1 MYADSI
7 TKKFL
12 AYGTNTAEAGPN
24 DTRIGDH
31 QDPTYLGFQIRI
43 VQSDQTENLTSLDT
57 FPHGLFT
64 VNPETDPYSC
74 YNYLRN
80 RGEYKRAAY
89 ILSFENDFLRLVQN
103 CPWFF
108 VKVSGLSDSWKIDPK
123 KNFRG
128 FDKKITIDTLESID
142 MKMTYLID
150 LYRKATY
157 DAAYARWAVPDHM
170 RYFKLEVI
178 VSEIRHM
185 KIGDGGANGSL
196 YSGPVAVEGAS
207 SYEEFDS
214 LSVFAASGDKI
225 IGLWDTNAPWSA
237 GSFVKFRYEQCEFDF
252 MSEAPSFLES
262 VESIPVAPAANKITI
277 KTNIIRESN
286 TYGLLGAIVDETEYW
301 WKYGEDAKN
310 KSFGYPHP
318 LADSNNSN
326 APIPDSIT
334 LEPLVNTDYLQGMED
349 RYSRQLDFND
359 GSNAFSDSNNAEGS
373 TDFADTPNAFA
384 DSNNAEGSTDFAD
397 TPNAFAD
404 SNNAET
410 NEASTNT
417 SNVYGAS
424 SSPAAAAEDAKKKT
438 AAGQL
443 ISNVGRA
450 AIAGATD
457 FARSLVMS
465 QINSVLLGNV
475 YGLSPLSLVST
486 AQSILNNPV
495 GAVQNLLARYSSPAT
510 STEMAK
516 KVILTA
522 AEVQL
527 VKDIIGKAA
536 EINGV
541 ANAKANLG
549 KSTATADSINK
560 NVVGAISDK
569 PDQTAP
575 STKKS
580 GQGKTILSSF
590 AKSASS
596 LPSSVVFES
605 PEIVP
610 ARLGNVY
617 LDSAAG

>member
-1 MYADSI
+1 MMYADSI

-12 AYGTNTAEAGPN
+12 TYGTNTAEAGPN

-43 VQSDQTENLTSLDT
+43 VPSVNSEDLDS

-64 VNPETDPYSC
+64 LSPETDAYSC

-89 ILSFENDFLRLVQN
+89 ILSFEEDFLRLVQN

-128 FDKKITIDTLESID
+128 FEKKITIDTLESID

-178 VSEIRHM
+178 VSEIRSM

-196 YSGPVAVEGAS
+196 YSGPIAIEGAS
-207 SYEEFDS
+207 TYAEFDS
-214 LSVFAASGDKI
+214 SVFAESGDKI
-225 IGLWDTNAPWSA
+225 NGLWDTNAPWSA

-286 TYGLLGAIVDETEYW
+286 TYGLLGAIVDETEFW

-326 APIPDSIT
+326 DPIPDSIT
-334 LEPLVNTDYLQGMED
+334 LEPLANTDYLQAMED
-349 RYSRQLDFND
+349 RYLRQLDFNS
-359 GSNAFSDSNNAEGS
+359 GSNAFAGSNNAEGS
-373 TDFADTPNAFA
+373 TDFTGASNAFA
-384 DSNNAEGSTDFAD
+384 GYNNAE
-397 TPNAFAD
+397 PNESA
-404 SNNAET
+404 
-410 NEASTNT
+410 NT

-424 SSPAAAAEDAKKKT
+424 SSPAAAAEEAKKKT

-475 YGLSPLSLVST
+475 YGLSPLSLVGT

-516 KVILTA
+516 KVILTG
-522 AEVQL
+522 AEIQL

-536 EINGV
+536 EINGA
-541 ANAKANLG
+541 ANVEANLG
-549 KSTATADSINK
+549 ASTATADSINK

-580 GQGKTILSSF
+580 EQGKTILSSF

-610 ARLGNVY
+610 VRLGNVY
-617 LDSAAG
+617 LDSAAE

>member
-1 MYADSI
+1 MMYADSI
-7 TKKFL
+7 TKQFL
-12 AYGTNTAEAGPN
+12 TYGTNTADSGPN

-43 VQSDQTENLTSLDT
+43 VPTDNSTDLDS

-64 VNPETDPYSC
+64 TNPETDQYSC
-74 YNYLRN
+74 YNYLRS

-89 ILSFENDFLRLVQN
+89 ILSFENDFLRLIKR

-170 RYFKLEVI
+170 RYFKLNVI
-178 VSEIRHM
+178 VCEVRPM
-185 KIGDGGANGSL
+185 KIGDGGANGSI
-196 YSGPVAVEGAS
+196 YSGPVAIEGAS

-214 LSVFAASGDKI
+214 SVFANSGDKI
-225 IGLWDTNAPWSA
+225 NGLWDTNAPWSA
-237 GSFVKFRYEQCEFDF
+237 GSFVKFQYEQCEFDF
-252 MSEAPSFLES
+252 MSEAPPFLES

-286 TYGLLGAIVDETEYW
+286 TYGLLGAIVDETEFW
-301 WKYGEDAKN
+301 QKYGEEAKN
-310 KSFGYPHP
+310 ESFGYPHP

-326 APIPDSIT
+326 NPIPDST
-334 LEPLVNTDYLQGMED
+334 MLEPIITDYLPSMED
-349 RYSRQLDFND
+349 RYSRQLDFNS
-359 GSNAFSDSNNAEGS
+359 GSNAFADANNAE
-373 TDFADTPNAFA
+373 
-384 DSNNAEGSTDFAD
+384 
-397 TPNAFAD
+397 
-404 SNNAET
+404 
-410 NEASTNT
+410 ASAGIDGA
-417 SNVYGAS
+417 SNVFGPS
-424 SSPAAAAEDAKKKT
+424 SSPAAAAEESRKRT

-465 QINSVLLGNV
+465 QVNTLLLGNV
-475 YGLSPLSLVST
+475 YGLSPLSLVGT

-495 GAVQNLLARYSSPAT
+495 GAVQNLLTRYSSPAT

-516 KVILTA
+516 KVIFTTA
-522 AEVQL
+522 EIQL
-527 VKDIIGKAA
+527 VKDIIGKAG

-541 ANAKANLG
+541 AVGLANLEAAE
-549 KSTATADSINK
+549 SASSSVNK
-560 NVVGAISDK
+560 NVVGSITDK
-569 PDQTAP
+569 ANQTQP
-575 STKKS
+575 TVKKA
-580 GQGKTILSSF
+580 QAGKAILSSF
-590 AKSASS
+590 AKSANN
-596 LPSSVVFES
+596 LPSSVVFET
-605 PEIVP
+605 PEIAP
-610 ARLGNVY
+610 ATLGNVY
-617 LDSAAG
+617 SRSN

>member
-1 MYADSI
+1 MMYADSI

-12 AYGTNTAEAGPN
+12 TYGTNTAEAGPN

-43 VQSDQTENLTSLDT
+43 VPAVNSKDLDS

-64 VNPETDPYSC
+64 LNPETDAYSC

-80 RGEYKRAAY
+80 RGEDKRAAY

-178 VSEIRHM
+178 VSEIRAM

-196 YSGPVAVEGAS
+196 YSGPVAVFGGTYA
-207 SYEEFDS
+207 EFDS
-214 LSVFAASGDKI
+214 SVFAESGDKI
-225 IGLWDTNAPWSA
+225 KGLWDTNAPWSA

-318 LADSNNSN
+318 FADSNNSN
-326 APIPDSIT
+326 APISTSIT
-334 LEPLVNTDYLQGMED
+334 LEPLANTDYLQAMED
-349 RYSRQLDFND
+349 RYARQLDFNS
-359 GSNAFSDSNNAEGS
+359 GSNAFADANNVG
-373 TDFADTPNAFA
+373 
-384 DSNNAEGSTDFAD
+384 G
-397 TPNAFAD
+397 
-404 SNNAET
+404 
-410 NEASTNT
+410 
-417 SNVYGAS
+417 V
-424 SSPAAAAEDAKKKT
+424 AAEEAKKKT
-438 AAGQL
+438 AAAQL
-443 ISNVGRA
+443 ISNAENA

-457 FARSLVMS
+457 FARSLAMS

-475 YGLSPLSLVST
+475 YGLSPLSLVGT
-486 AQSILNNPV
+486 AQSVLNNPA

-510 STEMAK
+510 ATEMAK

-541 ANAKANLG
+541 ANTKANLG
-549 KSTATADSINK
+549 ASTATADSINK

-596 LPSSVVFES
+596 LPNSVVFES
-605 PEIVP
+605 AEIAP
-610 ARLGNVY
+610 TRLGNAY
-617 LDSAAG
+617 SDSAAG

>member
-1 MYADSI
+1 MMYADSI

-12 AYGTNTAEAGPN
+12 TYGTNTAEAGPN

-31 QDPTYLGFQIRI
+31 QDPTYLGFQIRL
-43 VQSDQTENLTSLDT
+43 VPTVNSTDLDS

-64 VNPETDPYSC
+64 LDPENDPYSC
-74 YNYLRN
+74 YNYLRS

-89 ILSFENDFLRLVQN
+89 ILSFENDFLLLVKN

-157 DAAYARWAVPDHM
+157 DAVYARWAVPDHM
-170 RYFKLEVI
+170 RYFKLNVI
-178 VSEIRHM
+178 VSEIRPM
-185 KIGDGGANGSL
+185 KIGDGAANSSI
-196 YSGPVAVEGAS
+196 YSGPVAIGGTYA
-207 SYEEFDS
+207 EFDS
-214 LSVFAASGDKI
+214 SPFAESGDKI
-225 IGLWDTNAPWSA
+225 KGLWDTNAPWSA
-237 GSFVKFRYEQCEFDF
+237 GSFVKFQYEQCEFDF
-252 MSEAPSFLES
+252 MSEAPPFLES

-286 TYGLLGAIVDETEYW
+286 TYGLLGAIVDETEFW

-326 APIPDSIT
+326 EPIPESIT
-334 LEPLVNTDYLQGMED
+334 LEPLANTDYLIGMED

-359 GSNAFSDSNNAEGS
+359 GSENVFTDSNSNNSVEGDGS
-373 TDFADTPNAFA
+373 TEPVDLESRPAIDANVFTNA
-384 DSNNAEGSTDFAD
+384 NNTEAAEFGFIDA
-397 TPNAFAD
+397 A
-404 SNNAET
+404 
-410 NEASTNT
+410 
-417 SNVYGAS
+417 NVYGAS
-424 SSPAAAAEDAKKKT
+424 SSPGAAADAAKQKT
-438 AAGQL
+438 IAGQL
-443 ISNVGRA
+443 ISDIGKS

-495 GAVQNLLARYSSPAT
+495 GTVQNLLARYSSPAT

-536 EINGV
+536 EINGA
-541 ANAKANLG
+541 ANTKANLG
-549 KSTATADSINK
+549 ASTATTDSINK
-560 NVVGAISDK
+560 NVVGSIQDK
-569 PDQTAP
+569 PNQTAP
-575 STKKS
+575 LTKKS
-580 GQGKTILSSF
+580 EQGKTILSSF
-590 AKSASS
+590 AKSSNN

-605 PEIVP
+605 PEIAP
-610 ARLGNVY
+610 ARLGNAY